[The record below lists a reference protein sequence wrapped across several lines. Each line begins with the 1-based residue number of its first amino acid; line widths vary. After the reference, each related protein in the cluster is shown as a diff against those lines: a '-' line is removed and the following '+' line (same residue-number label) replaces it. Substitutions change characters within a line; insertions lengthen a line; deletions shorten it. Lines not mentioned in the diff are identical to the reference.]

1 MLHSHSLTL
10 PPSSLDREDKS
21 LSQWCQNPGLFEG
34 VRCHGVALLG
44 ELVKSFANLHH
55 THHQALL
62 ELQEE
67 QDKRFRSLLKVQ
79 TEDRQFLKC
88 VLAQG
93 FLGPSPTSPV
103 AEDGSGGKPRGV
115 H

>member
-1 MLHSHSLTL
+1 MESA
-10 PPSSLDREDKS
+10 PLDELIKS
-21 LSQWCQNPGLFEG
+21 L
-34 VRCHGVALLG
+34 
-44 ELVKSFANLHH
+44 ANLHH
-55 THHQALL
+55 TQHQALL

-79 TEDRQFLKC
+79 TEDRQFLKG

-93 FLGPSPTSPV
+93 VLGPSPTSPV
-103 AEDGSGGKPRGV
+103 AEDGSGGKTRGV